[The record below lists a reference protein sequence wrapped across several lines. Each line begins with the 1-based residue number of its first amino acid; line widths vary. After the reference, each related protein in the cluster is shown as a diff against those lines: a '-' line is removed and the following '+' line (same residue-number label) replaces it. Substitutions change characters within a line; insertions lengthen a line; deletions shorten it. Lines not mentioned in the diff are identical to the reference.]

1 MPMNQMAMESEAP
14 VFRLIYRS
22 RIQIPASRRKLALGA
37 IFSEARSNNKSKH
50 ITGALLVG
58 DDWFVQTLEG
68 QEVDVRGLYQRI
80 ETDPRHDS
88 FSVLEERNGVGRF
101 FARWSMAEV
110 SPGPDEADTFLL
122 AHRDG
127 ISPAASLRPTPEQE
141 SILQVMRVAARGGS
155 HQPGDIER
163 QDDVPA
169 ARARAGAGLRPTSM

>member
-1 MPMNQMAMESEAP
+1 MNQPATESEAP

-22 RIQIPASRRKLALGA
+22 RIQILAARKKLALGA

-50 ITGALLVG
+50 ITGALMVS

-68 QEVDVRGLYQRI
+68 PEEDVRGLYKRI

-88 FSVLEERNGVGRF
+88 FSVLEERKDVGRL

-110 SPGPDEADTFLL
+110 SSGSDEADIFLL

-127 ISPAASLRPTPEQE
+127 ISPAASLRPTPDQE

-155 HQPGDIER
+155 FQHDRFEQ
-163 QDDVPA
+163 QDDVRA
-169 ARARAGAGLRPTSM
+169 ATAQAGAGLRPTSM